1 MDIKEQIK
9 ELISQDV
16 ALFDCQGDCPDE
28 VAIYEKKHYG
38 KTIRTDNYCNE
49 CFTSKIV
56 KIFEQANPIQAG
68 EDGLVKER
76 YIEDKDIEC
85 FCGNSIKLLELYRL
99 AKEAG
104 LIQVQKA
111 LDESQAKQKQAEAV
125 KKVFDWFLSRSYPE
139 DDVIEITFSKTELD
153 TFKQTLEEL

>member
-9 ELISQDV
+9 DYFKSGITR
-16 ALFDCQGDCPDE
+16 
-28 VAIYEKKHYG
+28 
-38 KTIRTDNYCNE
+38 KTIEELSNDITDI
-49 CFTSKIV
+49 FTLWLDS
-56 KIFEQANPIQAG
+56 NGYLPIQAG